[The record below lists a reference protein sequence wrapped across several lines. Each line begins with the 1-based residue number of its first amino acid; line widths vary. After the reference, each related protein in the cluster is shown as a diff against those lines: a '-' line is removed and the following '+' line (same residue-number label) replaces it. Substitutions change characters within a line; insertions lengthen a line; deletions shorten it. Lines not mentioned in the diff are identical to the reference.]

1 MEYKIVAATPEIGQI
16 EVAYFIGGEHVATY
30 AIDVPIVDGLY
41 ITGEALSNEIHHR
54 APVWLVERKQSVHAA
69 PNFAEIEAL
78 IAPTTPTAVSTAV
91 ELPPSAEALM
101 WRQTETEQMVAK
113 ALVKF
118 GVLSS
123 DPTAIE
129 VAML

>member
-16 EVAYFIGGEHVATY
+16 EVAYFMGGEHVGTY

-41 ITGEALSNEIHHR
+41 ITGEVLSNEIHHR
-54 APVWLVERKQSVHAA
+54 APVWLVERKQNVHVA

-78 IAPTTPTAVSTAV
+78 VQPLPVTAFKVD
-91 ELPPSAEALM
+91 PEAAANAAM
-101 WRQTETEQMVAK
+101 WRQVEMEQQIAK

-118 GVLSS
+118 GLLSS

-129 VAML
+129 TAIL

>member
-16 EVAYFIGGEHVATY
+16 EVAYFMSGEHVGTY

-41 ITGEALSNEIHHR
+41 ITGEVLSNEIQHR

-78 IAPTTPTAVSTAV
+78 IVPITPTAVVLSPP
-91 ELPPSAEALM
+91 LPLSAEALM
-101 WRQTETEQMVAK
+101 WRQTETEQLVAK